1 MLAGHEKKIKSAP
14 QARAARRRRAGGA
27 RGARG
32 ARRRRAERRGA
43 ALGAL
48 SRYPFCATFQFSA
61 VGGAIIRDYGRIIMI
76 GNRFRASGARSDTS
90 YCRLKEKKAYRFAV
104 VEIESREPARLPK
117 LANSRLHHHPGSTRH
132 ASTPSSKVSEI
143 TLSTKS

>member
-1 MLAGHEKKIKSAP
+1 MLAGHEKKIKK
-14 QARAARRRRAGGA
+14 ARRRRAQRAGGA

-61 VGGAIIRDYGRIIMI
+61 VGGPIIRDYGRIIMI
-76 GNRFRASGARSDTS
+76 GNRFRASGARSDTF
-90 YCRLKEKKAYRFAV
+90 YCRLKGEEGISCCSGRDR
-104 VEIESREPARLPK
+104 ISRAGTLPK

-143 TLSTKS
+143 TLLTKS